1 MRIYVILLISL
12 AGLAFAQ
19 TEINWWVFD
28 DGGGMRVPGAGD
40 TVWASI
46 GQAAIG
52 FANGSGII
60 EISAGYLYGVSG
72 LVKIDEDEE
81 EFDDDNDGKIDR
93 PYTFGIDV
101 MRPNP
106 FNSACEIEFEIEQP
120 TNVSLEI
127 YDLLGNLVERPFDDV
142 KMTEG
147 RYRFTWNATGNPTG
161 TYFIRLSTPQ
171 KQSVQKL
178 LYLK

>member
-1 MRIYVILLISL
+1 MRKYIILLILL

-19 TEINWWVFD
+19 ADVDWWVFD
-28 DGGGMRVPGAGD
+28 GGGGMRAPGAGD

-52 FANGSGII
+52 CGCGVTYCNC
-60 EISAGYLYGVSG
+60 AGYLCLFPGAC
-72 LVKIDEDEE
+72 VKIDEDDRDE
-81 EFDDDNDGKIDR
+81 DGDGKIDR

-101 MRPNP
+101 VRPNP

-120 TNVSLEI
+120 TKVSFEI
-127 YDLLGNLVERPFDDV
+127 YDLLGNLVDRPVDDV
-142 KMTEG
+142 QMTEG
-147 RYRFTWNATGNPTG
+147 RYRLTWQATGNPTG
-161 TYFIRLSTPQ
+161 TYFARLSTPQ
-171 KQSVQKL
+171 KHEVTKL